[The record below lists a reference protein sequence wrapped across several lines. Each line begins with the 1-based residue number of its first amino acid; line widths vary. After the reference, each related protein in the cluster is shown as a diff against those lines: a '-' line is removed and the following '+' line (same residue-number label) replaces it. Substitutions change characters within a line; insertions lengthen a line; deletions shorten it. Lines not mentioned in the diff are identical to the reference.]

1 MAHIINRTQGL
12 ALLREKASPNAH
24 HDGEH
29 LAGPTKC
36 DPDTRVA
43 IIDDIVSFIRNPATT
58 KPVLWLNGA
67 AGTGKSAIAL
77 SVAAKCQEL
86 GILAATF
93 MFWDT
98 DASRN
103 SLEHFVSTIADQIA
117 TNFPIIG
124 KHIDRVVSFCLP
136 SALDVVFGRGGVL
149 RVLDECCEDGGDTVN
164 IPR

>member
-1 MAHIINRTQGL
+1 
-12 ALLREKASPNAH
+12 LRSKASPNAH
-24 HDGEH
+24 HGGEH
-29 LAGPTKC
+29 PAGPTKC

-43 IIDDIVSFIRNPATT
+43 IIDDILSYIRDPERT
-58 KPVLWLNGA
+58 KPVFWLNGA

-77 SVAAKCQEL
+77 SIAERCQEL
-86 GILAATF
+86 GCLAATF
-93 MFWDT
+93 FFWNT
-98 DASRN
+98 DPSRN

-149 RVLDECCEDGGDTVN
+149 RFLDERREDGGDIVN
-164 IPR
+164 VPQ